1 MSTPD
6 MRARSRDAFERQAWA
21 ESYAQMSAADRD
33 GALGPED
40 LERLA
45 TAAYLLG
52 KDDESADT
60 WARAHQQFL
69 GRGEVERGARC
80 AFWLGFGLLNRGE
93 HARGGGWI
101 ARARRLLD
109 EGQRDCVERG
119 YLLLPVALQGFVEGN
134 HASAAATFGQAALIG
149 ARFGER
155 DLVALAHH
163 GEGRSLIRMGKVDEG
178 VSLLDEAMVSVEA
191 GEVSPIVVGDVY
203 CSVIAGCMEVFDL
216 RRAREWTARMS
227 RWCESHA
234 DQVAYSGQCLVRRAE
249 ILQLR
254 GAWSEAGEAVLLACQ
269 RCVQGPD
276 QAAIGAAWY
285 QRAEL
290 HRLRGE
296 FAEAEEAYRQVH
308 RLGRTPQPG
317 LALLRLAQGHL
328 DAAATAVRGALDEAR
343 ERRTRSRLLPAHV
356 EIMLAT
362 GDVEAASAAAEE
374 LAQMAGDRG
383 ALFLRAGAGQ
393 ARGAVLLAGGDAQA
407 ALVALRQAWAAWQ
420 EIAAPYEAARVRVL
434 IGAACR
440 RLGDGDAA
448 EMETDAACR
457 VFRDLGAGP
466 DLARA
471 EASSRTAVATGPGA
485 LSPRE
490 AQVLRL
496 LATGKTNRAIAAE
509 LFISERTVERH
520 VSNIFA
526 KLDVESRAGA
536 TAYAYQH
543 RLA

>member
-269 RCVQGPD
+269 WCVQGPY